1 MNFFVVS
8 FIQFTIPQKNELL
21 TRKFCNTACIIAN
34 DFNLLVFNFLCVK
47 HIDFLS
53 SLCNEQQDERNKFV
67 SVEILSDTLPEPD
80 ETIIIYLAQP
90 TGDARIATGTPDGGK
105 KVKKK

>member
-1 MNFFVVS
+1 M
-8 FIQFTIPQKNELL
+8 
-21 TRKFCNTACIIAN
+21 
-34 DFNLLVFNFLCVK
+34 
-47 HIDFLS
+47 
-53 SLCNEQQDERNKFV
+53 

-105 KVKKK
+105 KVIKLTRKGTREKQKEGKLCITYKESKVCKWSVV

>member
-1 MNFFVVS
+1 M
-8 FIQFTIPQKNELL
+8 
-21 TRKFCNTACIIAN
+21 
-34 DFNLLVFNFLCVK
+34 K
-47 HIDFLS
+47 HIDYLS

-105 KVKKK
+105 KVKKKIIITKKGTREKQTEEKLCITYKE

>member
-1 MNFFVVS
+1 M
-8 FIQFTIPQKNELL
+8 
-21 TRKFCNTACIIAN
+21 
-34 DFNLLVFNFLCVK
+34 K
-47 HIDFLS
+47 HIDYLS

-105 KVKKK
+105 KVIKIKKKGTREKQTEGKLCITYKE